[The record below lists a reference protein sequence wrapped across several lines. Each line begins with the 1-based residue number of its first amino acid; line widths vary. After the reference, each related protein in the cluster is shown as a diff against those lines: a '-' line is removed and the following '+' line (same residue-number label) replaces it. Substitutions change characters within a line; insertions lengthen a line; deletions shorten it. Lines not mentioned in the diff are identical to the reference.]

1 MAKTMVGL
9 NMKQIQTTI
18 KQLGMPEK
26 MKIFET
32 LEKETRKERWKN
44 LFNRIEKRY
53 KKNPVSDEEIL
64 RICKEVRKKRY
75 ERTLEGCR

>member
-1 MAKTMVGL
+1 
-9 NMKQIQTTI
+9 MKQIQTTI
-18 KQLGMPEK
+18 NQLGMPEK